1 MFLVPAL
8 STALFF
14 DSVRLGGPLSYWL
27 LVSAAGFLATV
38 ISIELLSKALR
49 KQHWESSKPV
59 IAVLVLALAG
69 FLRGL
74 AIYETGSWLGLV
86 QPPDFWFRVLGGPA
100 FVIVSYLLLNLISS
114 GYLTS
119 RALSGQ
125 LELESI
131 NLKEVRQNFQQ
142 NLENLAALQSS
153 RVKDLL
159 APAIWELGK
168 HLGDARL
175 SKNAAVT
182 INALREINDNVVRP
196 LSHEL
201 GSMVREEYLAKEFP
215 KAVRLGQFAL
225 PQRVYFGRMLP
236 VGILAMVLF
245 VIGLSSQV
253 AQVAPG
259 KALINTLT
267 VTFFILL
274 EIGIIRFLTL
284 RVSVPTWSGFFLSAI
299 VGILAG
305 ASIEIIRLLPYLSLS
320 ETITAQSVIFFGLS
334 IPTIFL
340 LSTVQQQRESYFANL
355 ANTVEQ
361 MRLLS
366 SKLRQQ
372 SWLNQRLLATE
383 LHGPLQA
390 TLYACAMRLAQKS
403 NPSPEDFAK
412 VERDVQMAVAGI
424 GSLDYLEG
432 QALGQLL
439 EDMKELWSGTC
450 EITFKI
456 AVQTKQLLDS
466 NKAAAR
472 CVVEVAREAI
482 NNAIKH
488 GSAKNIWIEISNEND
503 LIHLTVRNDGVQA
516 SISGAGFG
524 TQLIDQLTHHH
535 KLDSRSGQT
544 FFEAWIPRTN

>member
-1 MFLVPAL
+1 
-8 STALFF
+8 
-14 DSVRLGGPLSYWL
+14 
-27 LVSAAGFLATV
+27 
-38 ISIELLSKALR
+38 
-49 KQHWESSKPV
+49 
-59 IAVLVLALAG
+59 VLALAG

-153 RVKDLL
+153 RIKDLL

-182 INALREINDNVVRP
+182 INALREINDNGVRP

-253 AQVAPG
+253 AQVALG

-305 ASIEIIRLLPYLSLS
+305 ASIEIIRMLPYLSLS
-320 ETITAQSVIFFGLS
+320 ETITGQSVIFFGLS

-340 LSTVQQQRESYFANL
+340 LSTVQQQRESHFANL

-456 AVQTKQLLDS
+456 ADQTKQLLDS
-466 NKAAAR
+466 NQAAAR

-544 FFEAWIPRTN
+544 FFEAWIPHTN